1 MTASTPGG
9 PNGMEEADL
18 RAKITEELG
27 DAIGFLEVVDFLFL
41 KMGLAWIL
49 VPSVID
55 GVGSVEIALLTI
67 AWHKTTIHSL
77 CVISRYVA

>member
-1 MTASTPGG
+1 MTLRLLKSALFQMTASTPGG

-41 KMGLAWIL
+41 KMGLA
-49 VPSVID
+49 
-55 GVGSVEIALLTI
+55 
-67 AWHKTTIHSL
+67 
-77 CVISRYVA
+77 